1 MKIINLSS
9 IANPISI
16 SVQNPSRSDYD
27 RFIGLE
33 HYDSGEPVITRFQGT
48 ELLTTSAK
56 AFKANDILIAR
67 RNVYLKRAGIV
78 FFDGITSGDSIIL
91 RLKEDT
97 QKTIGYSRED
107 LIRYIPF
114 MLNSEHFWI
123 YANKHA
129 DGMNS
134 KRISKDTLLE
144 YEFELPSIDEM
155 RDISDKLWAAYRLK
169 EAYKKLLVTT
179 DEMVKSQFIEMF
191 GNPVTNTKGWKTA
204 KIKDV
209 APEMPSKEQLSGKI
223 WLLNLDMIESNTGRI
238 IEKVYEDVENALSV
252 QSFDEGNVLFS
263 KLRPYLNKVVIPD
276 EPGMATTELVPL
288 RPEPSKLHKVFLSH
302 LLRGNQFVNYA
313 NDIAGGTKMPR
324 MPLTELR
331 NFDCILPPMDKQLE
345 FVFIAEQVDKSKFG
359 DFKSQFIEM
368 FGNPLSLNQKNEL
381 KRLGE
386 CCILNPRRPNIALCD
401 TDKVSFIPMP
411 AVSEDGYLVDM
422 TDEEYGKVKKSF
434 TYFEN
439 NDVLFAKITP
449 CMENGKGAIVHGL
462 TNGIGMGSTEF
473 HVLRPINGISSP
485 YWLLALTR
493 MPIFRERAAKNMSGT
508 GGQKRVS
515 ASYLD
520 HFMVGLPAIEEQR
533 RFEAI
538 YRQADKSKFGDFKSQ
553 FIEMYY
559 NTHNKQTLE
568 SVCPIMSK
576 GITPK
581 YVESSSVLVI
591 NQACIHWDGQRLGNI
606 KYHNEEIP
614 VRKRIL
620 ESGDVLLNATGN
632 GTLGRCCVF
641 ICPSDNNTYINDGHV
656 IALST
661 DRAVILPEVLNT
673 YLSLNDTQAEIYR
686 QYVTGSTNQVDIVFS
701 DIKKMKV
708 PVPSMDEQILFVE
721 VLKQADKSKF
731 ELKQC
736 IEHIDKVIKSLIN
749 G

>member
-1 MKIINLSS
+1 M
-9 IANPISI
+9 
-16 SVQNPSRSDYD
+16 
-27 RFIGLE
+27 
-33 HYDSGEPVITRFQGT
+33 
-48 ELLTTSAK
+48 
-56 AFKANDILIAR
+56 
-67 RNVYLKRAGIV
+67 
-78 FFDGITSGDSIIL
+78 
-91 RLKEDT
+91 
-97 QKTIGYSRED
+97 
-107 LIRYIPF
+107 
-114 MLNSEHFWI
+114 
-123 YANKHA
+123 
-129 DGMNS
+129 
-134 KRISKDTLLE
+134 
-144 YEFELPSIDEM
+144 
-155 RDISDKLWAAYRLK
+155 
-169 EAYKKLLVTT
+169 
-179 DEMVKSQFIEMF
+179 
-191 GNPVTNTKGWKTA
+191 
-204 KIKDV
+204 
-209 APEMPSKEQLSGKI
+209 
-223 WLLNLDMIESNTGRI
+223 
-238 IEKVYEDVENALSV
+238 
-252 QSFDEGNVLFS
+252 
-263 KLRPYLNKVVIPD
+263 
-276 EPGMATTELVPL
+276 
-288 RPEPSKLHKVFLSH
+288 
-302 LLRGNQFVNYA
+302 
-313 NDIAGGTKMPR
+313 
-324 MPLTELR
+324 
-331 NFDCILPPMDKQLE
+331 
-345 FVFIAEQVDKSKFG
+345 
-359 DFKSQFIEM
+359 QFIEM

-422 TDEEYGKVKKSF
+422 TDEEYGKVKKGF

-721 VLKQADKSKF
+721 VLKQADKSKSVIQKALVYLNDIQSD
-731 ELKQC
+731 ELGK
-736 IEHIDKVIKSLIN
+736 IA
-749 G
+749 

>member
-1 MKIINLSS
+1 
-9 IANPISI
+9 
-16 SVQNPSRSDYD
+16 
-27 RFIGLE
+27 
-33 HYDSGEPVITRFQGT
+33 
-48 ELLTTSAK
+48 
-56 AFKANDILIAR
+56 
-67 RNVYLKRAGIV
+67 
-78 FFDGITSGDSIIL
+78 
-91 RLKEDT
+91 
-97 QKTIGYSRED
+97 
-107 LIRYIPF
+107 
-114 MLNSEHFWI
+114 
-123 YANKHA
+123 
-129 DGMNS
+129 
-134 KRISKDTLLE
+134 
-144 YEFELPSIDEM
+144 
-155 RDISDKLWAAYRLK
+155 
-169 EAYKKLLVTT
+169 
-179 DEMVKSQFIEMF
+179 
-191 GNPVTNTKGWKTA
+191 
-204 KIKDV
+204 
-209 APEMPSKEQLSGKI
+209 
-223 WLLNLDMIESNTGRI
+223 
-238 IEKVYEDVENALSV
+238 
-252 QSFDEGNVLFS
+252 
-263 KLRPYLNKVVIPD
+263 
-276 EPGMATTELVPL
+276 
-288 RPEPSKLHKVFLSH
+288 
-302 LLRGNQFVNYA
+302 
-313 NDIAGGTKMPR
+313 
-324 MPLTELR
+324 
-331 NFDCILPPMDKQLE
+331 
-345 FVFIAEQVDKSKFG
+345 
-359 DFKSQFIEM
+359 
-368 FGNPLSLNQKNEL
+368 
-381 KRLGE
+381 
-386 CCILNPRRPNIALCD
+386 
-401 TDKVSFIPMP
+401 MP

-422 TDEEYGKVKKSF
+422 TDEEYGKVKKGF

-538 YRQADKSKFGDFKSQ
+538 YKQADKSKFGDFKSQ

-721 VLKQADKSKF
+721 VLKQADKSKSVIQKALVYLNDIQSD
-731 ELKQC
+731 ELGK
-736 IEHIDKVIKSLIN
+736 IA
-749 G
+749 

>member
-1 MKIINLSS
+1 
-9 IANPISI
+9 
-16 SVQNPSRSDYD
+16 
-27 RFIGLE
+27 
-33 HYDSGEPVITRFQGT
+33 
-48 ELLTTSAK
+48 
-56 AFKANDILIAR
+56 
-67 RNVYLKRAGIV
+67 
-78 FFDGITSGDSIIL
+78 
-91 RLKEDT
+91 
-97 QKTIGYSRED
+97 
-107 LIRYIPF
+107 
-114 MLNSEHFWI
+114 
-123 YANKHA
+123 
-129 DGMNS
+129 
-134 KRISKDTLLE
+134 
-144 YEFELPSIDEM
+144 
-155 RDISDKLWAAYRLK
+155 
-169 EAYKKLLVTT
+169 
-179 DEMVKSQFIEMF
+179 
-191 GNPVTNTKGWKTA
+191 
-204 KIKDV
+204 
-209 APEMPSKEQLSGKI
+209 
-223 WLLNLDMIESNTGRI
+223 
-238 IEKVYEDVENALSV
+238 
-252 QSFDEGNVLFS
+252 
-263 KLRPYLNKVVIPD
+263 
-276 EPGMATTELVPL
+276 
-288 RPEPSKLHKVFLSH
+288 
-302 LLRGNQFVNYA
+302 
-313 NDIAGGTKMPR
+313 
-324 MPLTELR
+324 
-331 NFDCILPPMDKQLE
+331 
-345 FVFIAEQVDKSKFG
+345 
-359 DFKSQFIEM
+359 M

-422 TDEEYGKVKKSF
+422 TDEEYGKVKKGF

-520 HFMVGLPAIEEQR
+520 HFMVGLPAMEEQR

-568 SVCPIMSK
+568 SVCPIMNK

-721 VLKQADKSKF
+721 VLTQADKSKSVIQKALVYLNDIQSD
-731 ELKQC
+731 ELGK
-736 IEHIDKVIKSLIN
+736 IA
-749 G
+749 